1 MKCRKFLLTGL
12 AVLGITLTTMAQN
25 RDDRPDRQDGPGSE
39 RQDRPGQDRQDKFV
53 KEVPRGGK
61 EVVYKDVRYHYVEGK
76 YYRPQKGG
84 YEMVQP
90 PVGMKVNNL
99 PPGYT
104 VKKHRGVTYY
114 YKNDVCYKKGP
125 NRNAYVIVKKPW

>member
-12 AVLGITLTTMAQN
+12 AVVGISLASMAQERHN
-25 RDDRPDRQDGPGSE
+25 NQEQQGRPDR
-39 RQDRPGQDRQDKFV
+39 FV

-61 EVVYKDVRYHYVEGK
+61 EVVYKDVHYHYADGK
-76 YYRPQKGG
+76 YYRPQKEG

-90 PVGMKVNNL
+90 PVGMEVHNL
-99 PPGYT
+99 PPGYA
-104 VKKHRGVTYY
+104 VKKQKGVTYY

-125 NRNAYVIVKKPW
+125 KKNAYIIVKRPW